1 MKDSSKS
8 LDATDRRILNQLRL
22 NARITNSALAREV
35 GLSESACLRRLKL
48 LERSG
53 TIRGY
58 TAIIAGG
65 DPEEGTTAI
74 VQVELDRQTEEYLAR
89 FEAAMRRHAEI
100 REWYLLTGAG
110 DYHLRVQIASMEDF
124 AIFHRD
130 ILSRLPGVSR
140 ITSSFAMRSH
150 RKA

>member
-1 MKDSSKS
+1 MDT
-8 LDATDRRILNQLRL
+8 LDAVDRRILNQMRL

-53 TIRGY
+53 VIRGY
-58 TAIIAGG
+58 TAIIAGC
-65 DPEEGTTAI
+65 DPEDGTVAI
-74 VQVELDRQTEEYLAR
+74 VQVELGRQTEEYLAR
-89 FEAAMRRHAEI
+89 FEAAMRKHAEI

-110 DYHLRVQIASMEDF
+110 DYLLRLQFSGMEDY
-124 AIFHRD
+124 ANFHRD
-130 ILSRLPGVSR
+130 VLSRLPGVSR

>member
-1 MKDSSKS
+1 MEA
-8 LDATDRRILNQLRL
+8 LDAIDRRILNQLRL
-22 NARITNSALAREV
+22 NARITNAALAREV

-53 TIRGY
+53 VVLGY
-58 TAIIAGG
+58 TAIISGG
-65 DPEEGTTAI
+65 DRDDGTVAI
-74 VQVELDRQTEEYLAR
+74 VQVELERQTEEYLGR

-110 DYHLRVQIASMEDF
+110 DYMLRLQIAGMEDY
-124 AIFHRD
+124 AAFHRD
-130 ILSRLPGVSR
+130 VLSRLPGVSR

>member
-1 MKDSSKS
+1 ME
-8 LDATDRRILNQLRL
+8 LDAVDRRILNQLRL

-48 LERSG
+48 LEKSG

-58 TAIIAGG
+58 TAIIAGAEP
-65 DPEEGTTAI
+65 DEGTVAI
-74 VQVELDRQTEEYLAR
+74 VQVDLERQTEEFLSR

-110 DYHLRVQIASMEDF
+110 DYLLRLQISDMEDY
-124 AIFHRD
+124 ATFHREV
-130 ILSRLPGVSR
+130 LSRLPGVSR

-150 RKA
+150 RKG